1 VAIKGKTKR
10 SAGRPVRRPAT
21 APRAQILER
30 RQPWYRATAFP
41 VMLAVI
47 VLAITLFT
55 AWNRMQMG
63 WSRDDVRRFSDQ
75 VRVQTDQLSQVLGA
89 GTQQVPGMA
98 TAADFSSGKLKG
110 KDLQLRA
117 SGWSAKL
124 GELQQKVA
132 GITVGTPE
140 QVTAFTGAPPNQVGG
155 HVPMLNGV
163 RDAYSTAFGFYGQAA
178 AGYQIAGAATG
189 DLATKAVTQAQGDA
203 SKASE
208 AMDSA
213 ASMLARVMAQYH
225 LPVSQQMPGESST
238 GFGNRTGAAQAP
250 PGGLGVDQNG
260 QPIDP
265 SQIPG
270 QVPGQTPGQA
280 PGQAPSPTGTP

>member
-21 APRAQILER
+21 APRAQLVER

-41 VMLAVI
+41 VTLAVI
-47 VLAITLFT
+47 VLALTLFT
-55 AWNRMQMG
+55 AWNRMQLG

-75 VRVQTDQLSQVLGA
+75 VRVQTDQLGQVLGP
-89 GTQQVPGMA
+89 GTNQVPGMA
-98 TAADFSSGKLKG
+98 TAADFSSGRLKG
-110 KDLQLRA
+110 KDLQVRA
-117 SGWSAKL
+117 SGWSAKI
-124 GELQQKVA
+124 GELQQKVSD
-132 GITVGTPE
+132 ITVGTPE
-140 QVTAFTGAPPNQVGG
+140 LSALTGAPPNNVGG
-155 HVPMLNGV
+155 HVPMLSSV

-178 AGYQIAGAATG
+178 AGYQNAGAASG
-189 DLATKAVTQAQGDA
+189 ALAGKLVTQAQGDSA
-203 SKASE
+203 KASE

-238 GFGNRTGAAQAP
+238 GFGNRTGAAQSP

-265 SQIPG
+265 TQI
-270 QVPGQTPGQA
+270 